1 MGGQGAGTTQGV
13 AALSRFWVFGFW
25 FLAACNYRVGGL
37 LEHSKVKLSIFDT
50 ASERRLHEF
59 DLTQAVAREMAGAGI
74 AVNSPD
80 ATVELTGRISDFRE
94 PPVVTTGKDETLVA
108 SVSIRLEVSLRRC
121 DGTVLWTDSRS
132 ESASFATQ
140 RSESRETARQEV
152 FDRLAR
158 WVVTKLESD
167 W

>member
-1 MGGQGAGTTQGV
+1 MGGLV
-13 AALSRFWVFGFW
+13 
-25 FLAACNYRVGGL
+25 
-37 LEHSKVKLSIFDT
+37 EHSKVKLSIFDT

-80 ATVELTGRISDFRE
+80 STVELTGRISDFRE
-94 PPVVTTGKDETLVA
+94 PPVVTTGKDETLVS
-108 SVSIRLEVSLRRC
+108 SVSIQLELSLRRRS
-121 DGTVLWTDSRS
+121 DGKVLWTDSRL
-132 ESASFATQ
+132 ESTSFDTQ
-140 RSESRETARQEV
+140 RLESRETARQEV

-158 WVVTKLESD
+158 WVVTKLERD

>member
-1 MGGQGAGTTQGV
+1 MLLGCG
-13 AALSRFWVFGFW
+13 
-25 FLAACNYRVGGL
+25 YRVGGL
-37 LEHSKVKLSIFDT
+37 VEHSKVRLSLFDT

-80 ATVELTGRISDFRE
+80 STVELTGRISDFRE
-94 PPVVTTGKDETLVA
+94 PPVVTTGKDETLIA
-108 SVSIRLEVSLRRC
+108 SVSIRLEVSLRRRS
-121 DGTVLWTDSRS
+121 DGTILWSDSRA

-140 RSESRETARQEV
+140 RLESRETARQEV